1 MKRTHI
7 SPSKFSALAGK
18 YLIAEGREVYASN
31 KAGLLIRAS
40 DPSKIHIIGLSTY
53 PVHSMLGPYLPRLDV
68 NATIGILGLPEK
80 AERIWN
86 LRPLNNP
93 LFRRLSLEI
102 TFADDEADLIA
113 SAIPSLIHGIETS
126 AANDFESYF
135 PMKFK
140 STTRTNIW
148 TVAASDIAKESY
160 ERNGVFHPRA
170 R

>member
-7 SPSKFSALAGK
+7 SPSKFCALAGK
-18 YLIAEGREVYASN
+18 YLIAEGREIYASS
-31 KAGLLIRAS
+31 KAGLLVRAS
-40 DPSKIHIIGLSTY
+40 DSSKIHRIGLSTY

-68 NATIGILGLPEK
+68 NATIGPLGLPEK
-80 AERIWN
+80 AERMWN

-93 LFRRLSLEI
+93 LFRNLNLEI
-102 TFADDEADLIA
+102 TFADEEADLIA
-113 SAIPSLIHGIETS
+113 AAIPSLIQGIENS
-126 AANDFESYF
+126 VSNDFEGYF

-160 ERNGVFHPRA
+160 ERNGVFR
-170 R
+170 RFF